1 MLYEVLGLVILPL
14 IAHREDHEE
23 TKQKMFYM
31 HRTILEGAS
40 YHMVEQTLANINRG
54 IALSIGLAVKKA

>member
-40 YHMVEQTLANINRG
+40 YHMVEQTLANINR
-54 IALSIGLAVKKA
+54 ALH